1 METWDQEL
9 KHIVSRISA
18 AQGSRHIFMMGQKKR
33 IPDNDDAMEWIVRK
47 RSHDEQLDDDV
58 KFWNLDFEHVH
69 QNLFVEL
76 FVSSVSRTT
85 QQLTLRDL
93 RNVPCSVTHLL
104 RRFLQSGTL
113 MDLTI
118 ENVTRNDGAPV
129 TPSDVFQLLLD
140 EHNSF
145 GKFVL
150 YEHTGIT
157 VKHVKNFVKSWIA
170 RVHPFRFTSGSI
182 RSDMWSAND
191 LLQLREELLNLAPPV
206 QYARDDSPSRR
217 HRIARRMVYKNG
229 EVLMHVCIRGK
240 TISFFCYK

>member
-1 METWDQEL
+1 
-9 KHIVSRISA
+9 
-18 AQGSRHIFMMGQKKR
+18 
-33 IPDNDDAMEWIVRK
+33 
-47 RSHDEQLDDDV
+47 
-58 KFWNLDFEHVH
+58 
-69 QNLFVEL
+69 
-76 FVSSVSRTT
+76 
-85 QQLTLRDL
+85 
-93 RNVPCSVTHLL
+93 
-104 RRFLQSGTL
+104 

-229 EVLMHVCIRGK
+229 EVLMHWDGSSKLTASYGFAVTIGAIVVPQVDKLTGLASYSVDVLFEDVKSLIVLPNGMMKIMNVRGLVIIDHRLIHLAHRLEK
-240 TISFFCYK
+240 N